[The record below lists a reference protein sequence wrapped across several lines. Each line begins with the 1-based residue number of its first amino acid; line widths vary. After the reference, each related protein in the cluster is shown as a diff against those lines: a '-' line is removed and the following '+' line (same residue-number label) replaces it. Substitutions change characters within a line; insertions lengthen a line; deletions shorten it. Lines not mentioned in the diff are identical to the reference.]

1 MSALQAALDLAARG
15 IPCFPC
21 LESKAPACAGGF
33 KAASTD
39 PDTVRRLFASGAP
52 LIGVPTGEASGLD
65 VLDTDPRNG
74 CGAWLAAHEHLI
86 PLTRIHATRSG
97 GMHMLFRHRPG
108 LRSSAGGDSGPRA
121 GIDVKADGGYII
133 WWPAAGCQVVMDE
146 DPATWPAALLDALN
160 VREPAAAPANP
171 ADRRRLSPRSEQD
184 VVDLFNTLPNPL
196 HTTRDQWTFAGLAAI
211 GCIHD
216 LGADPHGPIAEAFV
230 AWAERGDDTKEPT
243 REKWEAD
250 WSRRPAHG
258 VYAGYDTLR
267 RIARELDPAFVDPA
281 AGAEFEPLPP
291 LPEPTPAPRRKLF
304 GAPFELCAPES
315 IEPREWV
322 YGGHYIRQFISSTV
336 APGAIGKSSL
346 ALVEA
351 LDMVTGRGLLTG
363 KPTSKRFRVHY
374 WNGEDPIEETR
385 RRVVAAC
392 RHYGITAADIGGR
405 LTVASG
411 RDAPIRIAQD
421 TRDGFTIAEP
431 MIDDLIAELRDDQ
444 VDVLILDP
452 FVKTHGVN
460 ENDNNRIDAVA
471 SQFARIADAANVA
484 VELVHHLRKASG
496 TGQDRTAE
504 DARGGVALIS
514 AARSVRVLNVMQPAE
529 AGELGIPDEVRRRCF
544 RVDDGKVNMVPPRG
558 TGEHAV
564 WRFLAS
570 VSLNNA
576 RPERNL
582 AADNIGVATVW
593 LKPAVG
599 DAVTPEH
606 VAEIT
611 RRLAAGEPNRRDA
624 RSPEWAGAWIAEVLG
639 IDLATGGE
647 RKRVGKLIDAMVS
660 SGALAT
666 GSELDDRRRARAVLL
681 PAAPVAPVHTGADRS
696 GLEQI
701 THHPCSAPVSRGCGG
716 LEQSNR
722 LPAPVEQTEPITE
735 DAHL

>member
-1 MSALQAALDLAARG
+1 MSAVLHAALDLAASG
-15 IPCFPC
+15 VPVFPC
-21 LESKAPACAGGF
+21 MSAPGTKADKAPACAGGF

-39 PDTVRRLFASGAP
+39 PDTVRRLFASPAAA

-74 CGAWLAAHEHLI
+74 CGTWLAAHEHLI

-97 GMHMLFRHRPG
+97 GMHILLRHKPG

-121 GIDVKADGGYII
+121 GVDVKADGGYVI
-133 WWPAAGCQVVMDE
+133 WWPAAGCQIIMDE
-146 DPATWPAALLDALN
+146 DPAPWPAALLEALN
-160 VREPAAAPANP
+160 VRERAATPP
-171 ADRRRLSPRSEQD
+171 DTADRRRLAPPSIQAA
-184 VVDLFNTLPNPL
+184 VDLFDAMPNLL
-196 HTTRDQWTFAGLAAI
+196 HTTRDQWNAAGLAAA

-216 LGADPHGPIAEAFV
+216 IDGDMHGPIAEAFMG
-230 AWAERGDDTKEPT
+230 WAERGDDTKEPT
-243 REKWEAD
+243 REKWEKD
-250 WSRRPAHG
+250 WSQRPAHSIH
-258 VYAGYDTLR
+258 AGYDTLL
-267 RIARELDPAFVDPA
+267 RIARELDPAFREPA
-281 AGAEFEPLPP
+281 AGVEFEALPV
-291 LPEPTPAPRRKLF
+291 LPVPAPVPRRKLF

-322 YGGHYIRQFISSTV
+322 YDGHYIRQFISSTV

-392 RHYGITAADIGGR
+392 KHYGITAADIGDR
-405 LTVASG
+405 LTICSG
-411 RDAPIRIAQD
+411 RDAPICIATD

-431 MIDDLIAELRDDQ
+431 LVNDLIAELRDDQ

-460 ENDNNRIDAVA
+460 ENKTHSVNENDNGKIDAVA

-514 AARSVRVLNVMQPAE
+514 AARSVRVLNVMLPAE
-529 AGELGIPDEVRRRCF
+529 AAELGIPDEVRRRCF

-558 TGEHAV
+558 TGEHAI

-606 VAEIT
+606 VAEVT
-611 RRLAAGEPNRRDA
+611 RRLTAGEPNRRDA
-624 RSPEWAGAWIAEVLG
+624 RSPEWAGQWIAGVLG
-639 IDLATGGE
+639 IDLATGGG
-647 RKRVGKLIDAMVS
+647 RKRVGKLIDAMIVN
-660 SGALAT
+660 GTLAT
-666 GSELDDRRRARAVLL
+666 GSELDDRRRAWAVLL
-681 PAAPVAPVHTGADRS
+681 PAAPVAPVHSRADWS
-696 GLEQI
+696 KSPI
-701 THHPCSAPVSRGCGG
+701 T
-716 LEQSNR
+716 
-722 LPAPVEQTEPITE
+722 PAPLQ
-735 DAHL
+735 